1 MPNKA
6 TPDRCAKSES
16 RARVLRKKDASS
28 AGHVPTLEVSTRCSA
43 VQWKQATV
51 AAMAKKRKATNA
63 GSRNG
68 RARQN
73 PTTDPED
80 HFNDSEDE
88 FFTGRD
94 KILLNEEPAAKR
106 RRRVQEQEADLEPSD
121 EEVFQDPESENESLD
136 DAASESQ
143 DEDDAA
149 PEAEDGESEDGYW
162 GTSRGDYFNADVIE
176 TQADALEEE
185 AEAKRLQQRQLK
197 TMTDADFGFD
207 ESAWA
212 DETKETRTSR
222 RPAVE
227 KLPDFA
233 VPEDATTEERLQMLQ
248 ARYPEFAHLATDYLE
263 LQSTRA
269 IFEKDGQPAT
279 NGRTDTTVG
288 RTKLLA
294 LVAYMSSIAMY
305 LVIMTSPSSSG
316 MAMSP
321 AELHDHPVMETVLR
335 ARELWLSVKDLEV
348 FAPEPPSE
356 SGSQAEFHSQAGS
369 DYGSDQDPVVIGKES
384 VSRRPISI
392 SAPKKMK
399 NKIASVSSSPEP
411 SGSRPTDIKTKM
423 PRRKKRNDLQTLLDA
438 SMHQTAEE
446 SDFGDEAPLTQAEA
460 EEKARKKK
468 SLRFYTSQIAQKANK
483 RGAASRHAG
492 GDDDIPHKERIR
504 DKQDRLMRE
513 AEQRG
518 RSGAHD
524 LEARDTDDEDMS
536 GVRQNHTESNEYYNS
551 LVTSSKQKKADKK
564 AKADAYAE
572 AAKLGAQVF
581 EEEQVGA
588 DGKRKITYA
597 IEKNKGLMPKRKK
610 DVRNPRVKKRK
621 KYDEKMKKLSSIRQV
636 YKGGEGRGGYGGEAT
651 GIKTNLVKS
660 TKL

>member
-1 MPNKA
+1 M
-6 TPDRCAKSES
+6 
-16 RARVLRKKDASS
+16 
-28 AGHVPTLEVSTRCSA
+28 
-43 VQWKQATV
+43 
-51 AAMAKKRKATNA
+51 
-63 GSRNG
+63 
-68 RARQN
+68 
-73 PTTDPED
+73 
-80 HFNDSEDE
+80 
-88 FFTGRD
+88 
-94 KILLNEEPAAKR
+94 
-106 RRRVQEQEADLEPSD
+106 
-121 EEVFQDPESENESLD
+121 FQDPESDNESLND
-136 DAASESQ
+136 GVSESQ

-149 PEAEDGESEDGYW
+149 PDAEDGESEDGYW

-207 ESAWA
+207 ESTWA

-263 LQSTRA
+263 LQSTR
-269 IFEKDGQPAT
+269 IKFERLLQPAT
-279 NGRTDTTVG
+279 DGHANIPVG

-335 ARELWLSVKDLEV
+335 ARELWLSVKDRDVGEPG
-348 FAPEPPSE
+348 PESE
-356 SGSQAEFHSQAGS
+356 SGSQAEIQSQSESG
-369 DYGSDQDPVVIGKES
+369 YGSDQDPVVVEKQS

-392 SAPKKMK
+392 PAPKKMK

-411 SGSRPTDIKTKM
+411 SGTRHTDTKTKM

-504 DKQDRLMRE
+504 DRQDRLMRE

-536 GVRQNHTESNEYYNS
+536 GCGRIIRSRTNITTPGDEFETEEIGQEGQGRCVR
-551 LVTSSKQKKADKK
+551 
-564 AKADAYAE
+564 
-572 AAKLGAQVF
+572 
-581 EEEQVGA
+581 
-588 DGKRKITYA
+588 
-597 IEKNKGLMPKRKK
+597 
-610 DVRNPRVKKRK
+610 
-621 KYDEKMKKLSSIRQV
+621 
-636 YKGGEGRGGYGGEAT
+636 RGGQIRGAG
-651 GIKTNLVKS
+651 L
-660 TKL
+660 